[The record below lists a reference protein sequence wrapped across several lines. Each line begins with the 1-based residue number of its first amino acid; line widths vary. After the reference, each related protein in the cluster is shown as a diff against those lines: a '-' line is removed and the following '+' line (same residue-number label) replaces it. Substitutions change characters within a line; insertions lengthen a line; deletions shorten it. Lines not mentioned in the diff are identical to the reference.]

1 MFYQIDAEDEK
12 EGVGLAEEYAIG
24 GYPTFIVTNAEAETI
39 SRWWGYET
47 AEEFSDT
54 VAEAVADPVTIAERT
69 SRFEAAPTAKDAYV
83 LGLYYTTR
91 EEGPEA
97 VAYLTTALE
106 LAPDEGY
113 EYHLFWA
120 TYLGFRKDDYTLDD
134 VKRVADQVLASPNV
148 EASQQVETA
157 RLTIRALEDE
167 FPEDAATYIAAGLA
181 ASEGTDDPELQK
193 DRRKLL
199 ISEALLVKNDRELAL
214 ELVRQDLPE
223 GWEEDAKQLNSFAWW
238 CFEHEVNLEEA
249 EALARKGAE
258 LAEDEEQKAQILD
271 TAAEL
276 ANLRGDQAGAVA
288 LIQQAMELD
297 PENDYYGEQ
306 LDKFTGAVAEGAVS
320 SGEASE

>member
-1 MFYQIDAEDEK
+1 VFYKINAEDEN
-12 EGVGLAEEYAIG
+12 EGVGLAEEYAIA
-24 GYPTFIVTNAEAETI
+24 GYPTFIVANAEAETI
-39 SRWWGYET
+39 SRWWGYDT
-47 AEEFSDT
+47 AEDFADT
-54 VAEAVADPVTIAERT
+54 VAEAVADPVTIVERI
-69 SRFEAAPTAKDAYV
+69 SRFEAAPTANDAYV
-83 LGLYYTTR
+83 LGLYYATR

-97 VAYLTTALE
+97 VEYLTTAME

-113 EYHLFWA
+113 EYHLYWA

-148 EASQQVETA
+148 ESNEQVEVA

-167 FPEDAATYIAAGLA
+167 FPGDAAPYIAAGLA
-181 ASEGTDDPELQK
+181 ASEGTDDPELQEE
-193 DRRKLL
+193 RRKLL
-199 ISEALLVKNDRELAL
+199 VSEALLVKDDPELAL
-214 ELVRQDLPE
+214 GLVREGLPE
-223 GWEEDAKQLNSFAWW
+223 GWEEDAKQLNGFAWW

-276 ANLRGDQAGAVA
+276 ANLRGNQADAVA
-288 LIQQAMELD
+288 LIQQAIELD

-306 LDKFTGAVAEGAVS
+306 LDKFTGAVAVGAAS
-320 SGEASE
+320 SGDASE